1 MAWLSASTLMQQL
14 PTSRIRGQ
22 VRDDRPGLI
31 MISGGSSEIAEND
44 GPVSYPVTIVRPE
57 QKVPSA
63 RR

>member
-1 MAWLSASTLMQQL
+1 MQHR
-14 PTSRIRGQ
+14 PTSRILGQ

-44 GPVSYPVTIVRPE
+44 WQEKPIGPVSYPVTMVRPE